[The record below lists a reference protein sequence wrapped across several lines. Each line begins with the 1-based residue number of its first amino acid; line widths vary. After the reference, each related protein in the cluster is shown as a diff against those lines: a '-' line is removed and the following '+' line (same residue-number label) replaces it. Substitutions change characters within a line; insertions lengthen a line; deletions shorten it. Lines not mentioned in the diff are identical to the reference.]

1 MEKDKVLSR
10 LVYKGHNRYEE
21 SHGLWYEDFIP
32 GEIYMHKP
40 GRTVTEVD
48 NIWQSLINLNNHP
61 LHIDN
66 DYASETEF
74 GKPLVSS
81 LVTFGI
87 VGGLSLAGTSARGI
101 ANLGWDKVRFTHP
114 VFVGDTIYA
123 ETEVISK
130 RQSASR
136 PGQGIVTVETRGMV
150 KRDVVFMTAIRSFLI
165 PLYTTSTD
173 SE

>member
-1 MEKDKVLSR
+1 MNKDKVLSR
-10 LVYKGHNRYEE
+10 LIYKGNNRYEE

-40 GRTVTEVD
+40 GRTVTEAD

-66 DYASETEF
+66 EYAKDTEF

-101 ANLGWDKVRFTHP
+101 ANLGWDKVRFVHP
-114 VFVGDTIYA
+114 VYVGDTLYA
-123 ETEVISK
+123 ETEVIS
-130 RQSASR
+130 RRESASR
-136 PGQGIVTVETRGMV
+136 PGQGIVTVETRGLV
-150 KRDVVFMTAIRSFLI
+150 NKDTVFMTAIRSFLI
-165 PLYTTSTD
+165 PMQNAK
-173 SE
+173 